1 MLRLVTRMDL
11 STERAWEPA
20 APAVPATAGELL
32 ELVRTGRAA
41 TRAELRA
48 LTGLSRTAVTAR
60 VGMLTAA
67 GLLVHGEE
75 LASTGGR
82 PPGAL
87 LFNRDAGVVLAVA
100 IGRSRSQLAVLDLEG
115 HELAADSRDH
125 ESGVGP
131 DALLPDVVDRLRS
144 LLDGLRSDGAAA
156 DRPVLGIGLSLPGT
170 VDPERGVSVGSP
182 VMAGWDGVELAPW
195 FEGLTD
201 APLFVANDADVLA
214 RSELLGGA
222 GALPDALVVKA
233 STGLGLGIVADGRVL
248 SGHLGAAGE
257 IGHTVVDVTDGLP
270 CRCGGTGCL
279 ETVAGGW
286 ALVARM
292 AELRA
297 AENPSGP
304 EVEHVRDLVALALQG
319 DATAR
324 GLLRESGRA
333 LGEVLAVAINL
344 LNPAAVVI
352 GGDMAAAFDFYVA
365 GVRESVYRRAAP
377 IATRDLRFLPAAH
390 GDRAGVVGCGAL
402 ALDHV
407 LAPAAVDARLA
418 AR

>member
-1 MLRLVTRMDL
+1 
-11 STERAWEPA
+11 
-20 APAVPATAGELL
+20 
-32 ELVRTGRAA
+32 
-41 TRAELRA
+41 
-48 LTGLSRTAVTAR
+48 
-60 VGMLTAA
+60 MLTAA